1 MMIPR
6 LLSLLTLLALVGCAP
21 PADESA
27 PPPASTAAVAPPPAA
42 VVEEDGAS
50 PADLET
56 EAVTA
61 ADAET
66 EDSPD
71 LPTFTNSIGMEFVL
85 CPAGTFLM
93 GSPLEEVGRT
103 EFETPHEVTLSTPFY
118 MGLSEV
124 MQSHYEEVMGTNPSK
139 FPGKRTPV
147 QNVSWAD
154 AVAFCEK
161 LSEREGRT
169 YRLPTEA
176 EWEYACRAGTTTP
189 FSFGETISA
198 DQVNFNAKVVY
209 GEGERG
215 IYRARPVA
223 ADGMEPNAW
232 GIIGM
237 HGNVQEWVADWYDQ
251 RYYAKSPKVDPTG
264 PATGRMRAMR
274 GGNYVA
280 HPQYCRSAHR
290 FGASPGHKFMSM
302 GFRVVLEP

>member
-1 MMIPR
+1 MTTPR
-6 LLSLLTLLALVGCAP
+6 LLSLLSLLALVGCAP
-21 PADESA
+21 AVDEST
-27 PPPASTAAVAPPPAA
+27 PLPASTAAETSSPVTAT
-42 VVEEDGAS
+42 EEDAV
-50 PADLET
+50 AQVDMKTDLEP
-56 EAVTA
+56 EAEPEA
-61 ADAET
+61 
-66 EDSPD
+66 SPD

-103 EFETPHEVTLSTPFY
+103 EFETPHEVTLTQPFY
-118 MGLSEV
+118 MGLTEV
-124 MQSHYEEVMGTNPSK
+124 MQGHYELVTGSNPSK
-139 FPGKRTPV
+139 FPGSKTPV

-161 LSEREGRT
+161 LSERDGRT

-223 ADGMEPNAW
+223 ADGMQPNAW

-251 RYYAKSPKVDPTG
+251 RYYAKSPTVDPTG